1 MANIQTFSPKTRLR
15 SNEILTFGRALETK
29 LLESDFADSPSI
41 EKQFTVFKETLQAMD
56 DSMISGGK
64 SPLTPEMTAADKH
77 RDQMQTGTIGQVRI
91 FTNHFDP
98 AKKTHAVHLM
108 AMADKYKN
116 TTQKSYEEQ
125 TSVTT
130 NFIQEAESD
139 AYKADVEAL
148 GLAEWLAELKK
159 ANDECA
165 RLSARN
171 IAEKGTRNTM
181 PKLADTR
188 PPFEEAYD
196 NLAKRFNAL
205 AEVNGDTDYQ
215 ELFAWWNALIDRYRL
230 LLSNRLGTGKG
241 GSPDNGA
248 SNRPDENTGGGG
260 GDDDERPGEL

>member
-1 MANIQTFSPKTRLR
+1 MANIQTFSPKTRLK

-29 LLESDFADSPSI
+29 LLESVFADSSSI
-41 EKQFTVFKETLQAMD
+41 TKQFTAFRDTLQAMD

-64 SPLTPEMTAADKH
+64 SMLTPEMTAADNH

-108 AMADKYKN
+108 VMADKYKN

-125 TSVTT
+125 TSITA

-139 AYKADVEAL
+139 TYKADVEAL
-148 GLAEWLAELKK
+148 GLTEWFKELKK

-165 RLSARN
+165 RLSSLN
-171 IAEKGTRNTM
+171 IAEKGTRKTM
-181 PKLADTR
+181 PKLVETR
-188 PPFEEAYD
+188 PPFEAAYD

-205 AEVNGDTDYQ
+205 AEVNGDTEYL

-230 LLSNRLGTGKG
+230 LPSNRLGAGKG
-241 GSPDNGA
+241 GSTDNGA
-248 SNRPDENTGGGG
+248 SNRPDDNTGGGG
-260 GDDDERPGEL
+260 EEERPGEL